1 MCNLVQMHSVKASV
15 MTQDP
20 DLQII
25 DRVLAGEQSVY
36 AELVNRYKNYAFT
49 IAFRIVQNKVE
60 AEELAQD
67 AFIKAYHHLKGF
79 QRESRFST
87 WLYRIVFN
95 TAISHKRKLRP
106 DFRSIEKVVIAH
118 GHEGE
123 DRLERHDKR
132 KFLEAGLSRLNEA
145 DRLALTLFYL
155 EEFSLD
161 EIATITGMQA
171 NTAKV
176 RIHRARQRLADELR
190 TILKSEALSL

>member
-1 MCNLVQMHSVKASV
+1 MAVMCNLVQMHSVKASV

-79 QRESRFST
+79 QRESRFYNSLEVF
-87 WLYRIVFN
+87 LYAKSYHFFPTSSSN
-95 TAISHKRKLRP
+95 S
-106 DFRSIEKVVIAH
+106 FRYK
-118 GHEGE
+118 
-123 DRLERHDKR
+123 
-132 KFLEAGLSRLNEA
+132 
-145 DRLALTLFYL
+145 
-155 EEFSLD
+155 
-161 EIATITGMQA
+161 
-171 NTAKV
+171 
-176 RIHRARQRLADELR
+176 
-190 TILKSEALSL
+190 